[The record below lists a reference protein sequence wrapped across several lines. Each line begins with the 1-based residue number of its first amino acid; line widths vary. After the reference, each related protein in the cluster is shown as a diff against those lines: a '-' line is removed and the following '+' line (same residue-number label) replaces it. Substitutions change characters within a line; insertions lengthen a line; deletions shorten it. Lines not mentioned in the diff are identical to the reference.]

1 MSKKIKYTDE
11 RLAMGERVT
20 DFLAPPSALVKRE
33 PTTKVTLE
41 VTQSSL
47 AFFKKQAKRAR
58 IPYQRIL
65 RALIDAYAKQY
76 DVAV

>member
-1 MSKKIKYTDE
+1 MSKKVRYIDE
-11 RLAMGERVT
+11 RVAMGERVA
-20 DFLAPPSALVKRE
+20 DFLPPPSALVKRE

-41 VTQSSL
+41 LTQSSL

-58 IPYQRIL
+58 IPYQRML
-65 RALIDAYAKQY
+65 RGLIDAYAKQY

>member
-20 DFLAPPSALVKRE
+20 DFLPRSSALVKYE

-41 VTQSSL
+41 VTQSRL

-58 IPYQRIL
+58 IPYQRML
-65 RALIDAYAKQY
+65 RALIDAYAKQ
-76 DVAV
+76 